1 MLPCRP
7 AHADTAL
14 YNTVDL
20 TVSLA
25 DLTLFII
32 FFHITKCGLVCQR
45 TDRAGTEGLTFSENN
60 LRILMRFTLVISG
73 EVQVDIRLFV
83 SLKAKESLKWDIMPL
98 FFSSLCHI
106 SDNLYPAYRSRTY
119 PRIFFTSSESKSL

>member
-1 MLPCRP
+1 MVIKMCSDDIRHHIVCRMLHRSKRVDLLPDRKYDDTARMLPCRP
-7 AHADTAL
+7 AHTDTTL

-45 TDRAGTEGLTFSENN
+45 TDRAGTEGLTGAENY
-60 LRILMRFTLVISG
+60 LRIFMRLTLVIAG
-73 EVQVDIRLFV
+73 EVQVDG
-83 SLKAKESLKWDIMPL
+83 KE
-98 FFSSLCHI
+98 
-106 SDNLYPAYRSRTY
+106 
-119 PRIFFTSSESKSL
+119 